1 MSEGKTSANLLLH
14 APVLFASDLAKSIA
28 YWNDKVGFESR
39 NIVGDPPQFAIL
51 GRDDCFLM
59 LKQAPAGY
67 DIVPYWKISENLW
80 NAYFWVD
87 DARAMFAEFKQR
99 GATID
104 YELCEQPYRVLEFG
118 IRDLDDQDI
127 GFGQE
132 LEPSL
137 ARERAA

>member
-1 MSEGKTSANLLLH
+1 MSAKLLH
-14 APVLFASDLAKSIA
+14 HAPILFASDLPKSIK
-28 YWNDKVGFESR
+28 YWTDQVGFESR
-39 NIVGDPPQFAIL
+39 NVVGEPPHFAIL
-51 GRDDCFLM
+51 GRNDCFLM
-59 LKQAPAGY
+59 LKQAPK
-67 DIVPYWKISENLW
+67 DHKIVPYWQVSEGIW

-87 DARAMFAEFKQR
+87 DARAMFDELKGR

-132 LEPSL
+132 LKPSL
-137 ARERAA
+137 AREGRA